1 MAWDIALM
9 AAGGFITS
17 QGITARERAQVDSSR
32 MMQQQNF
39 QEMKRAQLGGL
50 IDHNNRVEQF
60 RQYEKLL
67 VLAGQGRQDRSIK
80 AIRKEASTKSAE
92 AMQQAQIRTLGQ
104 MSLSASRS
112 EQAMMDERFAR
123 SSARNQQMMNIVGA
137 GLKMYQVTP

>member
-1 MAWDIALM
+1 MAFEIALM
-9 AAGGFITS
+9 AAGAFITS

-32 MMQQQNF
+32 MLQQQNY

-67 VLAGQGRQDRSIK
+67 VLAGQGRQDRSIN
-80 AIRKEASTKSAE
+80 AIRKEASKKSAK
-92 AMQQAQIRTLGQ
+92 ALDQASIRTLGQ
-104 MSLSASRS
+104 MSLSATRAD
-112 EQAMMDERFAR
+112 QAMMDERYAR

-137 GLKMYQVTP
+137 GLKMYQVI

>member
-1 MAWDIALM
+1 MYDIALM
-9 AAGGFITS
+9 AAGAFITS
-17 QGITARERAQVDSSR
+17 QGITSRERAQVDSAR

-104 MSLSASRS
+104 MSLSATRS

-137 GLKMYQVTP
+137 GLKFSTVT

>member
-1 MAWDIALM
+1 MYDIALM
-9 AAGGFITS
+9 AAGAFITS
-17 QGITARERAQVDSSR
+17 QGIASRERAQVDSAR

-104 MSLSASRS
+104 MSLSATRS

-137 GLKMYQVTP
+137 GLKFSTVT

>member
-1 MAWDIALM
+1 MYDIALM
-9 AAGGFITS
+9 AAGAFITS
-17 QGITARERAQVDSSR
+17 QGIASRERAQVDSAR

-104 MSLSASRS
+104 MSLSATRS
-112 EQAMMDERFAR
+112 QQAMMDERFAR

-137 GLKMYQVTP
+137 GLKFSTVT

>member
-9 AAGGFITS
+9 AAGAFITS
-17 QGITARERAQVDSSR
+17 QGIKSKERAQVDSAR
-32 MMQQQNF
+32 MMQRQNF

-60 RQYEKLL
+60 RQYENLL

-80 AIRKEASTKSAE
+80 SIRKAAATKSAE

-104 MSLSASRS
+104 MSLSATRS

-123 SSARNQQMMNIVGA
+123 SSARNQQMMNIIGA
-137 GLKMYQVTP
+137 GLKFSTVT